1 MQIVFLLEYII
12 YGSTKVRW
20 ACLRLTNCCDNYAKD
35 HSSMVSHHKLLSCYA
50 VTNHLFQMIQSRKSY
65 ISFPIQMWL
74 TEQIEGKWTCLSF
87 WSVKLQSGSGKTSAI
102 VENSSAP
109 AKNYNPQVKIFKKSL
124 QMPIE
129 DLSIL
134 TQRFPFRKPIALTA
148 S

>member
-1 MQIVFLLEYII
+1 VDLFVILICQITI
-12 YGSTKVRW
+12 W
-20 ACLRLTNCCDNYAKD
+20 LR
-35 HSSMVSHHKLLSCYA
+35 
-50 VTNHLFQMIQSRKSY
+50 
-65 ISFPIQMWL
+65 
-74 TEQIEGKWTCLSF
+74 E
-87 WSVKLQSGSGKTSAI
+87 TSAI

-109 AKNYNPQVKIFKKSL
+109 AKNYNPQVKNFKKSL

>member
-1 MQIVFLLEYII
+1 MQIVLLENTI

-20 ACLRLTNCCDNYAKD
+20 ACLRHTNCCDNYAKD
-35 HSSMVSHHKLLSCYA
+35 HSSTVSHHKLLSCYA
-50 VTNHLFQMIQSRKSY
+50 VTNRLFQMKYRESY

-74 TEQIEGKWTCLSF
+74 TKQNEGKWTCLSF

-109 AKNYNPQVKIFKKSL
+109 AKNYNSQVKILKKSL
-124 QMPIE
+124 QMSTE
-129 DLSIL
+129 GLSIL

>member
-1 MQIVFLLEYII
+1 MQIVLLENTI

-20 ACLRLTNCCDNYAKD
+20 ACLRHTNCCDNYAKD

-50 VTNHLFQMIQSRKSY
+50 VTNHLFQMIQSRESY

-109 AKNYNPQVKIFKKSL
+109 EKNYNPQVKNFKKSL

>member
-65 ISFPIQMWL
+65 ISFPIQM
-74 TEQIEGKWTCLSF
+74 
-87 WSVKLQSGSGKTSAI
+87 
-102 VENSSAP
+102 
-109 AKNYNPQVKIFKKSL
+109 
-124 QMPIE
+124 
-129 DLSIL
+129 
-134 TQRFPFRKPIALTA
+134 
-148 S
+148 